1 MEQGEFSTQC
11 MVKMMCSKRGG
22 EHIVNPL
29 VRVPVM
35 EPEVPVREQVDVVLP
50 GVEVPVPEVR
60 RSSRVRKEM
69 RNTDYHY
76 Y

>member
-1 MEQGEFSTQC
+1 

-29 VRVPVM
+29 VRVPVV
-35 EPEVPVREQVDVVLP
+35 EPEVPVREQVDVNLP

-69 RNTDYHY
+69 KMKDTDYHY